1 MNIDVTSTEGIT
13 IAQIAG
19 EIDSH
24 TSPMLME
31 KLAPHLSEDA
41 RIMLDMSGVTFMSS
55 SGLRQLLLLKRQ
67 LIEVKGKVVLVGLS
81 SRLADI
87 MDITGFLDFFD
98 LVETRE
104 AGIEALK

>member
-1 MNIDVTSTEGIT
+1 MNIDITSTEGIT
-13 IAQIAG
+13 IAKIDG

-24 TSPMLME
+24 TAPMLME
-31 KLAPHLSEDA
+31 KLSPHLKKDA
-41 RIMLDMSGVTFMSS
+41 RVILDMSGVSFMSS

-67 LIEVKGKVVLVGLS
+67 LMDVDGRVVLVGLS
-81 SRLADI
+81 QRLSDI

-98 LVETRE
+98 LVETLD